1 MTNKQVNKDRRR
13 IVKGFGTVA
22 ATFALPQ
29 RLSAQTEN
37 DTDVL
42 IIGGGIAGTSTAFHL
57 AEHGRNVILLERG
70 EIASEASG
78 QNMGGLG
85 GSGSRHSRSRNRSK
99 IRICA

>member
-22 ATFALPQ
+22 ATIALPQ

-70 EIASEASG
+70 
-78 QNMGGLG
+78 
-85 GSGSRHSRSRNRSK
+85 
-99 IRICA
+99 